1 MPISAL
7 RLNVIADTHSENS
20 DITVGDAFKNSF
32 FIIDVVAFEVITALM
47 IIRSQSEH
55 ALKNLVSAY
64 LERPMK
70 GVRT

>member
-7 RLNVIADTHSENS
+7 SLNVIADTHSENS
-20 DITVGDAFKNSF
+20 NITVGNTFKNSL
-32 FIIDVVAFEVITALM
+32 FIIDVVAFEVITTLM

-64 LERPMK
+64 LERPMR